1 MNTRGFILKNLRPI
15 FYIIWL
21 ILNLFLAGQTG
32 LLDDEAY
39 YWVYSR
45 FLDWGYYDHPPMIA
59 ILIKAGYSLFQNE
72 LGVRLFIVLMSTA
85 TLFIIDKLCEKRDDL
100 LFYAIA
106 LSMFL
111 LQIGSVIA
119 VPDLPLMFFI
129 ALYFLVYKEF
139 LKAASLRNTILLGL
153 VIACMLYSKYHGI
166 LIVFFTLLSNLALLR
181 KWQTYLAAVVAAV
194 CFLPHGFWQ
203 LSHGLPS
210 VAYHLFERNATEY
223 QFEFSLQYV
232 TGQILL
238 AGPLIG
244 WLILHAA
251 FTKKPTGQFEKTLR
265 WTTLGIFGLFLVA
278 TLKGRSEANWTVPA
292 FVGLIVLAHQHIT
305 EKIAWQKWVYR
316 LLIPSL
322 LLILVTRIYM
332 MSDVKPQPWLKKDEF
347 HKTREWAQAVK
358 DTANGLPVVFPN
370 SYQRASQY
378 WFYSGDTSFAL
389 NCVQYRRSNYNFWPL
404 EERLQGKK
412 VMLVYPDV
420 LDFYTDS
427 LPNERKPMHF
437 KVVDSFFSYSRVNIV
452 QEGKA
457 EIKDGIMWARIQG
470 PLNLQFSKT
479 DPKIYLVL
487 YAHDNDVAYFL
498 PTSAN
503 FTTLISASVPVPT
516 SVDLKDVKP
525 GKYRYKWAIETSI
538 PNWPSLNSSSKE
550 IEIP

>member
-1 MNTRGFILKNLRPI
+1 MNLKGFILKNIRPL
-15 FYIIWL
+15 FYITWL
-21 ILNLFLAGQTG
+21 VLNLLLAAQTG

-59 ILIKAGYSLFQNE
+59 ILIKAGYSLFHNE
-72 LGVRLFIVLMSTA
+72 FGVRLLIVLMSTA
-85 TLFIIDKLCEKRDDL
+85 TLFMIDKLCEKRDNL

-139 LKAASLRNTILLGL
+139 IKASTFLNAVLLGL

-166 LIVFFTLLSNLALLR
+166 LIVLFTLLSNLALLR
-181 KWQTYLAAVVAAV
+181 KWQTYLAAIVAAV

-232 TGQILL
+232 TSQLLL

-244 WLILHAA
+244 WLMLHTA
-251 FTKKPTGQFEKTLR
+251 FTKSPASPFEKTLK

-292 FVGLIVLAHQHIT
+292 LVGLIVLAHQHIS
-305 EKIAWQKWVYR
+305 EKPAWQKWIYR

-322 LLILVTRIYM
+322 ILVLVTRVYM
-332 MSDVKPQPWLKKDEF
+332 MSDVKPLPWLKKDEF
-347 HKTREWAQAVK
+347 HKTREWSLAIK
-358 DTANGLPVVFPN
+358 DSAKGLPVVFPN

-412 VMLVYPDV
+412 LMLVYPDV

-427 LPNERKPMHF
+427 LPNERKPMHYKF
-437 KVVDSFFSYSRVNIV
+437 VDSFFSYSQVNII

-457 EIKDGIMWARIQG
+457 EINEGMMKAKIQAPFNG
-470 PLNLQFSKT
+470 VVSKS
-479 DPKIYLVL
+479 DPKIFLVL
-487 YAHDNDVAYFL
+487 YAHDNDVAYIL
-498 PTSAN
+498 PTDTK
-503 FTTLISASVPVPT
+503 FTQLIGASVPIPT
-516 SVDLKDVKP
+516 GVDLKNVKP
-525 GKYRYKWAIETSI
+525 GTYRYKWAIETSI
-538 PNWPSLNSSSKE
+538 PNWPSLNSSSSE
-550 IEIP
+550 IEVK

>member
-1 MNTRGFILKNLRPI
+1 MNLKGYILKNIRPL
-15 FYIIWL
+15 FYLTWL
-21 ILNLFLAGQTG
+21 ILNLLLAGQTG

-45 FLDWGYYDHPPMIA
+45 FPDWGYYDHPPMIA
-59 ILIKAGYSLFQNE
+59 ILIKAGYGLFQNE

-100 LFYAIA
+100 LFYSIA
-106 LSMFL
+106 MSMFL
-111 LQIGSVIA
+111 LQIGSIIA

-129 ALYFLVYKEF
+129 ALYFLVFKEF
-139 LKAASLRNTILLGL
+139 LKSASLRNTLLLGL

-181 KWQTYLAAVVAAV
+181 KWQTYLAAVVAAA

-203 LSHGLPS
+203 LSHGMPS
-210 VAYHLFERNATEY
+210 VAYHLFERNATQY

-238 AGPLIG
+238 AGPLTG

-251 FTKKPTGQFEKTLR
+251 FTKSPSSQFEKTLK
-265 WTTLGIFGLFLVA
+265 WTTLGIFGLFLAA

-292 FVGLIVLAHQHIT
+292 FVGLIVLAHQHLI
-305 EKIAWQKWVYR
+305 EKQSLRKWVYW
-316 LLIPSL
+316 LLVPSL
-322 LLILVTRIYM
+322 LLVLVTRIYM
-332 MSDVKPQPWLKKDEF
+332 MSDVKPLPWLKKDEF
-347 HKTREWAQAVK
+347 HKTREWAMAVK
-358 DTANGLPVVFPN
+358 DSAKGLPVVFPN

-404 EERLQGKK
+404 EERLQGKN

-437 KVVDSFFSYSRVNIV
+437 KKVASFYSYSQINITE
-452 QEGKA
+452 EGKA
-457 EIKDGIMWARIQG
+457 AIRDGVMHTSLSGPYNRPVIKA
-470 PLNLQFSKT
+470 

-487 YAHDNDVAYFL
+487 YAHDNDVAYIL
-498 PTSAN
+498 PSDMKFTNMIYASA
-503 FTTLISASVPVPT
+503 PVPT
-516 SVDLKDVKP
+516 SVDLKIVKP

-538 PNWPSLNSSSKE
+538 PGWPSLNSSSKE
-550 IEIP
+550 ILIK